1 MTIEERTEKK
11 LLEKTNW
18 YKVDS
23 KWKPENEES
32 KIEYNPTPPIKRMR
46 RGLNMATGKKIS
58 NNTTNKNSK
67 NKIRL

>member
-1 MTIEERTEKK
+1 MWHGRVDEKRREDKANTMMTIEERTEKK

-23 KWKPENEES
+23 KRKPENEES

-46 RGLNMATGKKIS
+46 R
-58 NNTTNKNSK
+58 
-67 NKIRL
+67 